1 MKKLITLLSTAIIAM
16 SGAMAVVSCK
26 KEEARTNSQFIK
38 GDGSLDIDAKD
49 LLKWYKEWNGVNH
62 DEGFINSFY
71 NTLAVGILK
80 GIADKKEFELPTG
93 EKAKKR
99 GWDDSLNTELE
110 NLLGKQDGST
120 PNSLY
125 SFAHSALR
133 DKKENEFK
141 DNHKGYIKFLEDKF
155 KNVKRGDERSLENA
169 FLSDYILSDPSNSAF
184 IRLKNTLMFNSTIS
198 NSLWRKGIQTNDLDV
213 SAIVKKFA
221 EVDAYK
227 NKNTLD
233 DLAKAIKE
241 VFSKDSVDW
250 NTSAVSSFTD
260 LVNSVGGVNFG
271 NNNNNNISI
280 TYSSPEE
287 VQKKIKDG
295 NGKEEW
301 IKTILKRF
309 VSVSKDDNSN
319 KGINEFINWVEV
331 DNYNGPN
338 NFVNYEG
345 LTPRSWSKIVKQIP
359 VLNGKDLKRDDIKG
373 NFGSI
378 TDSQKFSI
386 DNYFNREKPV
396 MVSDLIFN
404 FANSKKKEDVEKQLS
419 LEALIPTSSTSN
431 DLTKELVNRFQG
443 IAATLKAY
451 VKDDQKDGKEVPHT
465 AGLSRFDTIFRGA
478 DRVLK
483 ANVSGSA
490 NNFSEWTQWDKENT
504 YHKVNKTGDLL
515 TISDT
520 SFSNVAKYSVYD
532 FLTNKDNH
540 SSNCFEWKDDIM
552 LEKENL
558 TKWGI
563 SDSQAA
569 SIMSAL
575 EKHVETKKAIA
586 NIINLF
592 EKVNQKANNNLNYT
606 TNNDK
611 NMNQN
616 MFTVLN
622 KDNGIIAYID
632 GDGLHITK
640 VDGYKLIMNQK
651 PNEYKQ
657 SEIDINKQT
666 AILKKIDSLYTSSGK
681 DLVPYL
687 INSMLKDS
695 VAHKTLTTERAK
707 TTSSETKVEEKVWA
721 WTPKDLRNS
730 KAVSNMGVE
739 IQHLNNNFKNNY
751 ERFLVNTSLI
761 DNTKTKTFYNTN
773 ILNEVSKATD
783 MSSSNLSSQ
792 ASWLLGLFSKVF
804 ANDEIINKIIKLPEQ
819 EVTEKKANEAG
830 KRDIKVEFDHLVT
843 SVILDRQK
851 IEKTSA
857 ISQFLSDNQKWLI
870 SIRENWKTQSKEVTN
885 IQKFIPDQAID
896 LTSDDKK
903 RFNALLNSKIFDPY
917 VEIKTGSEEK

>member
-26 KEEARTNSQFIK
+26 KEEVRTNSQFIK

-80 GIADKKEFELPTG
+80 GIADKKEFKLPTG
-93 EKAKKR
+93 EEAKKR
-99 GWDDSLNTELE
+99 GWDESLNTELE

-125 SFAHSALR
+125 SFAHSALK

-155 KNVKRGDERSLENA
+155 KNVKRGDEKSLENA

-280 TYSSPEE
+280 TYSSPEQI
-287 VQKKIKDG
+287 QKKIK
-295 NGKEEW
+295 EENSEEKW

-309 VSVSKDDNSN
+309 ASKSKDDNSN

-378 TDSQKFSI
+378 TVSQKFSI

-451 VKDDQKDGKEVPHT
+451 VKDDQKDGKEGPYT

-490 NNFSEWTQWDKENT
+490 KNFSEWTQWDKENT

-532 FLTNKDNH
+532 FLTNNKDNN
-540 SSNCFEWKDDIM
+540 SSNGFEWNDHEM
-552 LEKENL
+552 LMKQNL

-563 SDSQAA
+563 SDSQAD
-569 SIMSAL
+569 SIISAL
-575 EKHVETKKAIA
+575 ENRDETKIAIA
-586 NIINLF
+586 NVIKLF
-592 EKVNQKANNNLNYT
+592 EKVNQKANSLGYAINNG
-606 TNNDK
+606 K

-640 VDGYKLIMNQK
+640 VDGYKLMNQK
-651 PNEYKQ
+651 PKRDEQN
-657 SEIDINKQT
+657 EIDINKQT
-666 AILKKIDSLYTSSGK
+666 AILKKIDSLYTSSDGK

-687 INSMLKDS
+687 VNSMLKDS
-695 VAHKTLTTERAK
+695 VAPVLLPIKT
-707 TTSSETKVEEKVWA
+707 EEKVWA
-721 WTPKDLRNS
+721 WTSNDLKNS
-730 KAVSNMGVE
+730 TAVSNMGVE

-804 ANDEIINKIIKLPEQ
+804 KNDEIINKIIKLPEQ
-819 EVTEKKANEAG
+819 EVSEKKVNKAG
-830 KRDIKVEFDHLVT
+830 KRDIKAEFDHLVT

-851 IEKTSA
+851 MEKTSA

-870 SIRENWKTQSKEVTN
+870 SICENWKTQSKDVTN
-885 IQKFIPDQAID
+885 IKKFIPDQAID
-896 LTSDDKK
+896 LTSDSKK
-903 RFNALLNSKIFDPY
+903 RFNALLNSEIFNPD
-917 VEIKTGSEEK
+917 VVVKTESEGK